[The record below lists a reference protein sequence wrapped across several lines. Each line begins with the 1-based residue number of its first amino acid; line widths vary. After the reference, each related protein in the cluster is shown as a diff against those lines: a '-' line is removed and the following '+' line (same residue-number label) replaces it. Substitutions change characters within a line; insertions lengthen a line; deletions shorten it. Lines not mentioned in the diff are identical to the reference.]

1 MIALKEIEPVIQKD
15 AKSDKEKE
23 DKIQPVSGMIVE
35 IEEVSGEQK
44 YIYIR
49 IGSKNRGIK
58 TGLKGYIF
66 NDPALTEKI
75 GKFQFIEVYREF
87 SKGQIIELNYK
98 VKPNALV
105 LVEIDPGHLI
115 E

>member
-1 MIALKEIEPVIQKD
+1 MMVLKDIEPVIPMD
-15 AKSDKEKE
+15 SKSPGDKE

-44 YIYIR
+44 YIYIKL
-49 IGSKNRGIK
+49 GTKNRGIK
-58 TGLKGYIF
+58 TGIKGYIF

-98 VKPNALV
+98 VKSNAVV
-105 LVEIDPGHLI
+105 LVEVDPGHLI